1 MIYNSFN
8 KLNIEPTLI
17 RYPTYIVYIPFVSDV
32 TDTSLVQNKQ
42 FLPKETLVYV
52 RLVRYALQALDIY
65 TINVSPNGQA
75 VVRPAV

>member
-1 MIYNSFN
+1 
-8 KLNIEPTLI
+8 LI
-17 RYPTYIVYIPFVSDV
+17 TELA
-32 TDTSLVQNKQ
+32 DTTVVQNKQ